1 MHSQFSSLGNT
12 SNVNTHKS
20 LSHIYLQ
27 IDQNLISIHF
37 LWISVLVTWVC
48 CIWFLWISFHYG
60 LCQINWGKP
69 SPAFAFSFCTKS
81 QIDLTQWWRFVLATK
96 RCFGDK
102 KRPPHPIHG
111 QKRFSQSVQERNISI
126 HQTFATCQKKLT
138 SNPQPGLIRT
148 EFCSFIF
155 LSVCSLYTYLKRVDW
170 QRLIAD
176 VPAIR
181 MKRNVTI

>member
-69 SPAFAFSFCTKS
+69 SPAFAFCFCTKS
-81 QIDLTQWWRFVLATK
+81 QMDLTQWWRFVLATK

-126 HQTFATCQKKLT
+126 HQTFATCQKKT
-138 SNPQPGLIRT
+138 HIQP
-148 EFCSFIF
+148 
-155 LSVCSLYTYLKRVDW
+155 
-170 QRLIAD
+170 
-176 VPAIR
+176 PAWSD
-181 MKRNVTI
+181 